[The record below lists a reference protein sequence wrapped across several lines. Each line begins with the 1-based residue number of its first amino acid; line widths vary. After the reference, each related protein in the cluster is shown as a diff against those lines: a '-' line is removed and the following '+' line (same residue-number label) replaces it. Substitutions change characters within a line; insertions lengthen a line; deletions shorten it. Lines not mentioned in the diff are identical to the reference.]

1 MAIIF
6 EWDSKKTKKRKYRTV
21 DIHRRLTQ
29 IDKEEILLDGI
40 LTDELKIERKELK
53 KELKVIELELNN
65 RWIYEKQN
73 KDE

>member
-29 IDKEEILLDGI
+29 IDKEEILLDGV

>member
-29 IDKEEILLDGI
+29 IDKEEILLDDV

>member
-65 RWIYEKQN
+65 RWIYEK
-73 KDE
+73 